1 MHENPLLGGLFANS
15 SEIPQNIRLDGWR
28 YSDAQPSL
36 HRNSLLTGNFT
47 GNFANLALERLDQIR
62 KAPVLQA
69 FLEQFPAKLNRENGS
84 KNRERKLKAGSEYG
98 FDDRGR
104 DAHC

>member
-1 MHENPLLGGLFANS
+1 LVFQSPPDRKKVPGDESQLHENPLLADLFANS
-15 SEIPQNIRLDGWR
+15 SEIPQIVRLDGWR
-28 YSDAQPSL
+28 CSDVQPNL

-69 FLEQFPAKLNRENGS
+69 FLEQFPAKAYQG
-84 KNRERKLKAGSEYG
+84 K
-98 FDDRGR
+98 
-104 DAHC
+104 